1 MKSKYLFK
9 LVSVLYLILN
19 IDASETLAG
28 GQKGY
33 KGLEWGS
40 TVDEVKEMYPGL
52 YQNKKKHSL
61 YYFESNSEV
70 INRRKFEFVDGGLV
84 EVIEFYDMKLA
95 DSKSLLEQL
104 INNYGDSYEVN
115 SRTDTVN
122 GIKLPSTVKTWLD
135 SDGTTVEYS
144 HWLYLGKISININV
158 IYTDASLNKDQDD
171 IEENENKTENVK
183 VPRGY
188 YGIDWGLSV
197 ETVRTKYP
205 ELVKSQGNSTL
216 VEYWSLK
223 SSRLIWKRKFTFWN
237 GRLMGVHVFYD
248 ITVQYDKL
256 LEELIKLY
264 GNYQRNDMKYNSSGG
279 YESGSISWEDNDETS
294 VYFTK
299 EKVKQTSQGNTGQSG
314 VADLSGLFVMY
325 VSEELYD
332 EYFENRKKLLQEK
345 PVEF

>member
-9 LVSVLYLILN
+9 LLSVLYLILN

-40 TVDEVKEMYPGL
+40 TVDEVKEMYPEL

-95 DSKSLLEQL
+95 DSKSLIEQL

-135 SDGTTVEYS
+135 SDGTT
-144 HWLYLGKISININV
+144 
-158 IYTDASLNKDQDD
+158 
-171 IEENENKTENVK
+171 
-183 VPRGY
+183 
-188 YGIDWGLSV
+188 
-197 ETVRTKYP
+197 
-205 ELVKSQGNSTL
+205 
-216 VEYWSLK
+216 
-223 SSRLIWKRKFTFWN
+223 
-237 GRLMGVHVFYD
+237 
-248 ITVQYDKL
+248 
-256 LEELIKLY
+256 
-264 GNYQRNDMKYNSSGG
+264 
-279 YESGSISWEDNDETS
+279 
-294 VYFTK
+294 
-299 EKVKQTSQGNTGQSG
+299 
-314 VADLSGLFVMY
+314 
-325 VSEELYD
+325 
-332 EYFENRKKLLQEK
+332 
-345 PVEF
+345 